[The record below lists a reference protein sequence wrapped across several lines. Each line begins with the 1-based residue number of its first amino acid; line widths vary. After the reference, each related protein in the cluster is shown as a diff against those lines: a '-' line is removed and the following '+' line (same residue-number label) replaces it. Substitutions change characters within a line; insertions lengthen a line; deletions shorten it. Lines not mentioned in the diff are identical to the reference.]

1 MYEIWYDYMDT
12 NSIIVHIK
20 TDEAGLKKKNFCRHS
35 TLGLQVGSGGRGFFI
50 LVEVSLIPRTL
61 LLFYVSLVVGKRT
74 FIRDYRYNR

>member
-20 TDEAGLKKKNFCRHS
+20 TDEAGLNFFCRHS
-35 TLGLQVGSGGRGFFI
+35 TLGLQVGSVGRDVFFI

-61 LLFYVSLVVGKRT
+61 LLFDVNLVVRKRA
-74 FIRDYRYNR
+74 FIHDYRYNR